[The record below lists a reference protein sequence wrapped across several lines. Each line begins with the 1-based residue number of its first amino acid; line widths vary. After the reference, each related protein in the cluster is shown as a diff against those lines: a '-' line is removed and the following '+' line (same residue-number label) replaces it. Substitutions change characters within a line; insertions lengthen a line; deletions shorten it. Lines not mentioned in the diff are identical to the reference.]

1 MADSEIV
8 NRFIDTIKKDI
19 PGLIAVSVVNVATG
33 NSLGMHSN
41 DPSFNPEV
49 ASAYNVEVVKAK
61 LKAINALHLSEPIDH
76 ILIEL
81 KTQYHIIKVTEDG
94 KYMAYV
100 ATRKAETNLALA
112 RSVTRANMNNLER
125 KLK

>member
-1 MADSEIV
+1 MTDSAIV
-8 NRFIDTIKKDI
+8 DRFIDTIKKDI
-19 PGLIAVSVVNVATG
+19 PGLIAVSVVNVTTG
-33 NSLGMHSN
+33 ASLGMHSN

-61 LKAINALHLSEPIDH
+61 LKAIKALHLSEPIDH

-100 ATRKAETNLALA
+100 AASKAETNLALV

-125 KLK
+125 KLI